1 MPGMGYLGMITSN
14 CIQRKNIMG
23 LWSFVKDAGKK
34 IFGGDDEKEVQGAA
48 LQDELKNLGLESEGL
63 DIQVAGDKVT
73 VSGKAVSQ
81 EMKEKVILAVGNVEG
96 VAAVEEDIEGGDG
109 DGTFHTVEKGDT
121 LWAIAEKTLGNGA
134 RYTEIFEANK
144 PMLTDP
150 DKIYPG
156 QMLRIPAK

>member
-1 MPGMGYLGMITSN
+1 
-14 CIQRKNIMG
+14 MG